1 VPVRFSYTNESDSFM
16 PAEPIDVSVQV
27 TIVLELLGRTGGYSR
42 SDLYT
47 VLKDVTADRVTAA
60 LASLADAGVI
70 RLEDRTIHP
79 TAATQHLDLLR
90 LIAI

>member
-1 VPVRFSYTNESDSFM
+1 M
-16 PAEPIDVSVQV
+16 PAEPIDVSVQA

-47 VLKDVTADRVTAA
+47 AFKDINADRITAA
-60 LASLADAGVI
+60 LTSLSDAGVI
-70 RLEDRTIHP
+70 RLEDRTVHP
-79 TAATQHLDLLR
+79 TAATQRLDLLR